1 MTVFSKQ
8 NYEDQDDGR
17 ILKAAKKQQY
27 ITFPATIAFLND
39 ELKAE
44 LGMKTKKEEE
54 ETDDVKFSH

>member
-17 ILKAAKKQQY
+17 ILKASRKQQY
-27 ITFPATIAFLND
+27 IMLPAPISFLNG

-44 LGMKTKKEEE
+44 LGMKTKKEE
-54 ETDDVKFSH
+54 